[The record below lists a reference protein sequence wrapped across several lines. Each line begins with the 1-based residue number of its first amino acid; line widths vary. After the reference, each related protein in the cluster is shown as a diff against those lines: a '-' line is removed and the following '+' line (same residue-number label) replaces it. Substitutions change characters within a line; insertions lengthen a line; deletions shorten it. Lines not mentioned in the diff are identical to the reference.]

1 MVIYTLRFLAVALI
15 LFSIPSGIHGQAF
28 FKILEDPDN
37 FYNQNVKRFENGDI
51 LLGDSSLESLR
62 KGGIDGEVYLTRF
75 FECGDINWSFG
86 YHVDNGYLEFRD
98 FVMNTEEEIFVYGSY
113 FVDLQE
119 SIFLLKVNGV
129 TGELL
134 DFKLYNP
141 STVDHFTYS
150 IDIQDDRLMIYG
162 LLLDFNTQKRGFI
175 AFFNFKLNFEEAR
188 NFLPFES
195 TGTANFTEEG
205 DIIGRSG
212 PYHFLLTEKGDFRW
226 AVTLDAGE
234 GIQTIGGPHKTSD
247 GYIFEASNKEVNFF
261 YKIRND
267 GSLEWVSDF
276 FKSVGNRTA
285 LSMLNDGRF
294 LGSYSYPMEEA
305 TQVSQLILKAN
316 GQIESMRKLDLGMSL
331 STGDIHQSVS
341 AQNTVTI
348 ASNVDPFSVITPEI
362 KDFVLQY
369 NDDEQVGD
377 CLNWNSFDE
386 IIPKSLNVKLNNYSF
401 ETQTFEMIEEP
412 NVRATM
418 ISFSFPLY
426 EFCDE
431 TIPAEELYE
440 ERSVNCNEDW
450 EVSLPNEDFQWDDIG
465 SNESRLL
472 TEPGVYRARKINCV
486 NPVVVEFKL
495 EKPDCDCNIY
505 LPNILISSAFNGND
519 NLFISSDCSVAS
531 AIISIYDRWGQLV
544 YESNGANSTWAPFK
558 EVEIISSGVF
568 VCVVEYELIDIN
580 GNIQEGIAVQDLTLI
595 K

>member
-212 PYHFLLTEKGDFRW
+212 PYHFLLTAKGDFRW

-234 GIQTIGGPHKTSD
+234 GIQTIG
-247 GYIFEASNKEVNFF
+247 
-261 YKIRND
+261 
-267 GSLEWVSDF
+267 
-276 FKSVGNRTA
+276 
-285 LSMLNDGRF
+285 GRF

-472 TEPGVYRARKINCV
+472 TEPGVYRA
-486 NPVVVEFKL
+486 
-495 EKPDCDCNIY
+495 
-505 LPNILISSAFNGND
+505 
-519 NLFISSDCSVAS
+519 
-531 AIISIYDRWGQLV
+531 
-544 YESNGANSTWAPFK
+544 NSTWAPFK